1 MLSSLGVRCAK
12 CTDSSVLFQISFESY
27 NTVSSVSRAQR
38 IGFFIFFFGCCNMQV
53 WNNWLLLIA
62 VFYLIE
68 MKIVLIMGSGIK
80 FLFHGYELL

>member
-1 MLSSLGVRCAK
+1 
-12 CTDSSVLFQISFESY
+12 
-27 NTVSSVSRAQR
+27 
-38 IGFFIFFFGCCNMQV
+38 MQV

-80 FLFHGYELL
+80 FLFHGYELLYIGGME